1 MGAEFGKSLV
11 WWAWGCDGIE
21 GVRCNMLGGGRAVLE
36 SKHLGEGLEVGEVF
50 LGWHKA
56 SLSGDGTR

>member
-1 MGAEFGKSLV
+1 
-11 WWAWGCDGIE
+11 
-21 GVRCNMLGGGRAVLE
+21 MLGGGRAVLE
-36 SKHLGEGLEVGEVF
+36 SRRLGEEMEVGEVF

>member
-1 MGAEFGKSLV
+1 MV

-21 GVRCNMLGGGRAVLE
+21 GARCNMLGGGRAVLE